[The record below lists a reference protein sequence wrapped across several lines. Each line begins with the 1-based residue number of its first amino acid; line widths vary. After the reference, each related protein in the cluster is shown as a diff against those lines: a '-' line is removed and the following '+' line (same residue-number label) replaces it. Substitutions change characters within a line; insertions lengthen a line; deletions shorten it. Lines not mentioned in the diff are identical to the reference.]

1 MIYYTRSKEE
11 GGKETPMTCKEFTKL
26 SPAEKRVYW
35 EAHKK
40 AAKRPNA

>member
-1 MIYYTRSKEE
+1 
-11 GGKETPMTCKEFTKL
+11 MTCKEFTKL
-26 SPAEKRVYW
+26 SPVERKAYW